1 MPTGKSPV
9 LEPGQS
15 TTPIRAG
22 NDLDL
27 ERLLTYLQPHIPNL
41 TGPLNVS
48 QFSLGQSNPTFLL
61 ISATG
66 EKYVVRKKP
75 PGSLLSATAHAVE
88 REYRVLRALGE
99 HTKVPVP
106 KVYHLCEDP
115 SILGT
120 PFYVMEFLKGRIF
133 SDVSFPSLPQRERF
147 ALWYE
152 AISTLA
158 LLHQVSPRAIGL
170 EGYGRSA
177 DYYARQKRSLSKVSA
192 AQARVVDQSSGSA
205 VGPLPRLDD
214 LMAWYDQN
222 APVDECTIVHGDY
235 KIDNLVFHPTEPRLI
250 GILDWE
256 LSTLG
261 HPLSDLANLLQPFSA
276 PSGLLPTQSTS
287 LRDLRPL
294 PVPHE
299 EDLQRQYCHLTGRRW
314 PIQGWDFAKSFA
326 FFRLAVISQ
335 GIAARVARGQ
345 ASSAQAKEYGALFRP
360 VMALAV
366 QFVDQSNLTSS
377 KL

>member
-1 MPTGKSPV
+1 
-9 LEPGQS
+9 L
-15 TTPIRAG
+15 
-22 NDLDL
+22 DLDG
-27 ERLLTYLQPHIPNL
+27 LLTYLKPYIPNL

-61 ISATG
+61 LSATG

-88 REYRVLRALGE
+88 REYRIIHALGQ

-106 KVYHLCEDP
+106 KVYHLCEDT

-133 SDVSFPSLPQRERF
+133 SDVSLPSLPHQERF

-152 AISTLA
+152 AVSVLA
-158 LLHQVSPRAIGL
+158 LLHQVSPRDVGL
-170 EGYGRSA
+170 ESYGPPA
-177 DYYARQKRSLSKVSA
+177 NYYARQKRSLSKVSD
-192 AQARVVDQSSGSA
+192 AQARVVDKSTGA
-205 VGPLPRLDD
+205 PVGPLPRLDD
-214 LMAWYDQN
+214 LMAWYDKN
-222 APVDECTIVHGDY
+222 AAQDQCTIVHGDY

-261 HPLSDLANLLQPFSA
+261 HPLSDLANLLQPFSS
-276 PSGLLPTQSTS
+276 PSGLLPSLPTS
-287 LRDLRPL
+287 LRDLHPL
-294 PVPHE
+294 PVPE
-299 EDLQRQYCHLTGRRW
+299 EADLQRHYCHLTRRRW
-314 PIQGWDFAKSFA
+314 PIKDWEFEKSFA

-335 GIAARVARGQ
+335 GIAAR
-345 ASSAQAKEYGALFRP
+345 
-360 VMALAV
+360 
-366 QFVDQSNLTSS
+366 
-377 KL
+377 